1 MHGSHQVEKRLSLD
15 IEAVRSCFPALA
27 GKARGKP
34 LVYLDNGATTQKPLC
49 VIEAVAKLYRE
60 GHGNVHRG
68 VHDLSE
74 RTTQQY
80 ENARIQIAAF
90 LNARDAREIVFV
102 RGATEAINLVAH
114 SYVEPRLQEG
124 DAVLVTEM
132 EHHSNIVP
140 WQLVCE
146 RKGAELLVVPVRENG
161 ELDADSFRSALS
173 DRVKFCSIAHVSNV
187 LGTVNPIKHLVALCH
202 EAGIP
207 VLVDGAQAAPRMR
220 VDVQEIGADF
230 YAISGHK
237 MYGPTGIGVLYG
249 KYERLAEMIPYQGGG
264 DMITEVR
271 WSGSKFQAPP
281 HRFEAGTPNIA
292 GAIGLAAA
300 VEYLE
305 SLGMDAVESH
315 ERDVVEYG
323 AKLLRGMPRVRLIG
337 DPLERAGAISFVIE
351 GVHPH
356 DAAAL
361 LDAEGI
367 AVRAGH
373 HCAQPL
379 MERYGVPATVRASVG
394 LYNTRSEMDALA
406 HGLRRVLEVFP

>member
-1 MHGSHQVEKRLSLD
+1 LNGSHQVEKKRNLD
-15 IEAVRSCFPALA
+15 IEAVRGCFPALS
-27 GKARGKP
+27 GQARGKP

-49 VIEAVAKLYRE
+49 VIETIHKFYSE
-60 GHGNVHRG
+60 GYGNVHRG
-68 VHDLSE
+68 VHELSE
-74 RTTQQY
+74 RTTLAF
-80 ENARIQIAAF
+80 ENARIRIAAF
-90 LNARDAREIVFV
+90 LNARDAREIVYV

-114 SYVEPRLQEG
+114 SFVEPQLQAG

-146 RKGAELLVVPVRENG
+146 RKGAELLVTPIQDNG
-161 ELDADSFRSALS
+161 ELDAGAFQNLLS
-173 DRVKFCSIAHVSNV
+173 ERVKFCALTHVSNV
-187 LGTVNPIKHLVALCH
+187 LGTVNAVKHLVSLCH

-220 VDVQEIGADF
+220 VDVQELGADF
-230 YAISGHK
+230 YAVSGHK

-249 KYERLAEMIPYQGGG
+249 RLERLEQMIPYQGGG

-271 WSGSKFQAPP
+271 WSGSKYQSPP
-281 HRFEAGTPNIA
+281 HKFEAGTPNIV
-292 GAIGLAAA
+292 GAIGLGAA
-300 VEYLE
+300 VDYLE
-305 SLGMDAVESH
+305 SLGMDAVEAH

-337 DPLERAGAISFVIE
+337 DPMERAGAISFTVE

-356 DAAAL
+356 DVAAL

-379 MERYGVPATVRASVG
+379 MERYRVPATVRASVG
-394 LYNTRSEMDALA
+394 VYNTRSEMDALA
-406 HGLRRVLEVFP
+406 HGIRRVLEVFP